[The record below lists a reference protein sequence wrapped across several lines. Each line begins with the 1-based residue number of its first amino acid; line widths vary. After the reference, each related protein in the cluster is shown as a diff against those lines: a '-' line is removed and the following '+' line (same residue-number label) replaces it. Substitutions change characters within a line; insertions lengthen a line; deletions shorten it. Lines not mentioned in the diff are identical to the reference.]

1 MKHRFIVG
9 FVVGV
14 VAIVVFINWGYIRTD
29 YKDSQDLLHAYDAGE
44 NIVGKTAFVDV
55 TEETNFMGAKAF
67 SPRENQHVYFINS
80 KEEDPKFKKDDALYI
95 RVTKVQE
102 VFGMLIIGYEIPR

>member
-14 VAIVVFINWGYIRTD
+14 VAIVAFISWGYMRTD
-29 YKDSQDLLHAYDAGE
+29 YKDGESLLEAYDTGE
-44 NIVGKTAFVDV
+44 DIVGKTAFVDV
-55 TEETNFMGAKAF
+55 AEEGNFMGAKAF
-67 SPRENQHVYFINS
+67 HLRNEPNVYFINS
-80 KEEDPKFKKDDALYI
+80 TEQDPKFKTEDTLYI

-102 VFGMLIIGYEIPR
+102 VFGTLIIGYDMPR